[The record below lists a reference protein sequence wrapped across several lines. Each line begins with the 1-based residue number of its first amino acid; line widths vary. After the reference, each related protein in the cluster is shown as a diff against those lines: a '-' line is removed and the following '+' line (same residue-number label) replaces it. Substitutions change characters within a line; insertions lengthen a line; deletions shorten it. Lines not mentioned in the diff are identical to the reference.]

1 MDSFLRPEARATLWR
16 WREVLV
22 GSLIAALGLWWAV
35 NSFGPVRWIAAL
47 VILGGLLSV
56 VGAVQRLRF
65 NTGGGGAG
73 VVQVDERRLAYFGPL
88 TGGVVDLGDLVRV
101 DLDPTGKPAHWVLQ
115 DMSGQKVHI
124 PVNAE
129 GAEALFDVFAALPG
143 IRTERMLDLLT
154 NNPKEQVLIWQR
166 VVQGRLH

>member
-88 TGGVVDLGDLVRV
+88 TGGVVDLGDLV
-101 DLDPTGKPAHWVLQ
+101 L
-115 DMSGQKVHI
+115 
-124 PVNAE
+124 
-129 GAEALFDVFAALPG
+129 
-143 IRTERMLDLLT
+143 
-154 NNPKEQVLIWQR
+154 
-166 VVQGRLH
+166 